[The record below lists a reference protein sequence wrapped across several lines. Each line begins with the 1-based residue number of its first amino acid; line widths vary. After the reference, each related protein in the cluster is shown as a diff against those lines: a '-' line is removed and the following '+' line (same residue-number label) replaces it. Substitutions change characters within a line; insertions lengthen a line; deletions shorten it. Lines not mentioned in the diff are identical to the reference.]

1 MAKKQSSGKKRR
13 NNSRRR
19 RSGMITIG
27 AAVFLVVVV
36 ILLFYRSC
44 GSSHS
49 SAVGVVQAL
58 VKAGVNGDIR
68 KMKDCYGVKGDA
80 PGELQRELDATVKFY
95 KAHNTEGVR
104 IRKSGK
110 LFEDTDL
117 SCTGVY
123 IVYRLRLPD
132 GQYYPCI
139 GTYLV
144 KKREGRYYVLTA
156 AQTEEEMSS
165 AAAEAYAKFME
176 TDLYKDYAKEYDTFI
191 RKNPGYEDK
200 IAGKLN

>member
-1 MAKKQSSGKKRR
+1 
-13 NNSRRR
+13 
-19 RSGMITIG
+19 MITIG
-27 AAVFLVVVV
+27 AALFLAAVV

-44 GSSHS
+44 GPSHG

-95 KAHNTEGVR
+95 KAHNTEGVK

-117 SCTGVY
+117 S
-123 IVYRLRLPD
+123 
-132 GQYYPCI
+132 
-139 GTYLV
+139 
-144 KKREGRYYVLTA
+144 
-156 AQTEEEMSS
+156 
-165 AAAEAYAKFME
+165 
-176 TDLYKDYAKEYDTFI
+176 
-191 RKNPGYEDK
+191 
-200 IAGKLN
+200 